1 MAINTGALSRA
12 LKPGV
17 DLWFGLAYN
26 ELPEEWR
33 QIFDVSMSEMNF
45 EEDVNVNGFGLAN
58 VKPEGQ
64 TLQYD
69 VMQQGWIQRYTHIT
83 YALGYVIT
91 REAIDD
97 NLYMKLAQQ
106 RTNALAMSMR
116 QTKENVCA
124 NILNR
129 AFNSSYTYADGV
141 SLCNSSNLLSKGGT
155 YSNQLA
161 TAADLSEA
169 ALEQALI
176 DISGFVNDAGLRIS
190 AMGNKL
196 IIPRQLKFEAERI
209 LKSTLQNDRANNALN
224 AMNSLG
230 SLPGGISMNH
240 YLSSATAWFIKTNV
254 PEGLKFFQR
263 RALEVDSDNE
273 FDTENLKYKATER
286 YSVGATDKRGIYGT
300 AGV

>member
-141 SLCNSSNLLSKGGT
+141 SLCNSSNLLSK
-155 YSNQLA
+155 
-161 TAADLSEA
+161 
-169 ALEQALI
+169 
-176 DISGFVNDAGLRIS
+176 
-190 AMGNKL
+190 
-196 IIPRQLKFEAERI
+196 
-209 LKSTLQNDRANNALN
+209 
-224 AMNSLG
+224 
-230 SLPGGISMNH
+230 
-240 YLSSATAWFIKTNV
+240 
-254 PEGLKFFQR
+254 
-263 RALEVDSDNE
+263 
-273 FDTENLKYKATER
+273 
-286 YSVGATDKRGIYGT
+286 
-300 AGV
+300 